1 MVGGVVSMEDINMSN
16 SESEIGAFMAGF
28 VIGGLVGAATAL
40 LMAPQSGEE
49 TRAQIALKS
58 HEVREASAQ
67 QYEAARV
74 RVADTTGQVQEQ
86 ARIVLDEGKSKMA
99 ARSKSVKETAEAQ
112 AVEDASTDDATGEDA
127 V

>member
-1 MVGGVVSMEDINMSN
+1 MSN